1 MSRSRR
7 QRRHSAWR
15 WWIRTLAF
23 PACVVALALPASA
36 AAAPQDLRSP
46 DARDAAQAQSRTIDL
61 PSEPATPTVIHTS
74 DDGGETLPIV
84 LSSMAL
90 LVALA
95 GIGVALGA
103 LYRRPRPR
111 WTAR

>member
-7 QRRHSAWR
+7 QQRHSGLR
-15 WWIRTLAF
+15 WWLRTLAV
-23 PACVVALALPASA
+23 PACLVALAIPASA

-46 DARDAAQAQSRTIDL
+46 DARDAAQAQSPTSDL
-61 PSEPATPTVIHTS
+61 PSEPGTPTVIHTS
-74 DDGGETLPIV
+74 DDGSQTLPIV

>member
-1 MSRSRR
+1 LSLR
-7 QRRHSAWR
+7 
-15 WWIRTLAF
+15 ILIL
-23 PACVVALALPASA
+23 PACAVALALPVSA
-36 AAAPQDLRSP
+36 AAQTYKDLRSP
-46 DARDAAQAQSRTIDL
+46 DARDAAREAQK
-61 PSEPATPTVIHTS
+61 PVGGVQPEPVTPTVVHTS
-74 DDGGETLPIV
+74 DTGGQTLPIV

-90 LVALA
+90 VVALA

>member
-15 WWIRTLAF
+15 WWLRTLAV
-23 PACVVALALPASA
+23 PACVAALAIPAGA

-46 DARDAAQAQSRTIDL
+46 DARDAAAAQSSAT
-61 PSEPATPTVIHTS
+61 EPAPPTVIHTS
-74 DDGGETLPIV
+74 DDGSQTLPIV

-90 LVALA
+90 LVAVA

>member
-1 MSRSRR
+1 M
-7 QRRHSAWR
+7 
-15 WWIRTLAF
+15 
-23 PACVVALALPASA
+23 VALALPASA
-36 AAAPQDLRSP
+36 TAAPYEDLRSP
-46 DARDAAQAQSRTIDL
+46 DARDAGQAQSRTTDL
-61 PSEPATPTVIHTS
+61 PSEPATPTVIHTT
-74 DDGGETLPIV
+74 DDASQTLPIV

-103 LYRRPRPR
+103 VYRRPRPR

>member
-1 MSRSRR
+1 MEGV
-7 QRRHSAWR
+7 Q
-15 WWIRTLAF
+15 
-23 PACVVALALPASA
+23 P
-36 AAAPQDLRSP
+36 
-46 DARDAAQAQSRTIDL
+46 
-61 PSEPATPTVIHTS
+61 EPVTPTVVHTS
-74 DDGGETLPIV
+74 DTGSQTLPIV

-90 LVALA
+90 VVALA

>member
-15 WWIRTLAF
+15 WWLRTLAV
-23 PACVVALALPASA
+23 PACVAALAIPAGTP
-36 AAAPQDLRSP
+36 AAPQDLRSP
-46 DARDAAQAQSRTIDL
+46 DARDAAAAQSSAT
-61 PSEPATPTVIHTS
+61 EPAPPTVIHTS
-74 DDGGETLPIV
+74 DDGSQTLPIV

-90 LVALA
+90 LVAVA